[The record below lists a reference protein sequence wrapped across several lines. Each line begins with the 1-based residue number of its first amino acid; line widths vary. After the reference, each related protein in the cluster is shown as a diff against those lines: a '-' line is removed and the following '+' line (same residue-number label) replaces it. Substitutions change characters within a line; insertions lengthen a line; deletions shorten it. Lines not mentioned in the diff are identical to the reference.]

1 MREGDRYKIE
11 DIRKEKMRLKERE
24 DWEEKKMKG
33 NRGYDNKRRDKINR
47 KRIRRRIVKVM
58 FISKR
63 GR

>member
-1 MREGDRYKIE
+1 
-11 DIRKEKMRLKERE
+11 
-24 DWEEKKMKG
+24 MKG

-58 FISKR
+58 FMSKR